1 MGKKG
6 KKYENEEIVDCKACN
21 GVISLGFYMGRG
33 DIVCCEECDAEYLI
47 NSRKPLQLELL
58 NEDDDDDVFDT
69 ISDYDDDDVDED
81 GDEDYNVSDYDYDDD
96 DDYNDGRYD

>member
-6 KKYENEEIVDCKACN
+6 KKHEDEELVECKACD
-21 GVISLGFYMGRG
+21 GVISLGSYMGRG

-58 NEDDDDDVFDT
+58 NEDEDDDDIYDT
-69 ISDYDDDDVDED
+69 ISDYDDNDDDD
-81 GDEDYNVSDYDYDDD
+81 DDDYSVGDYDYGDD